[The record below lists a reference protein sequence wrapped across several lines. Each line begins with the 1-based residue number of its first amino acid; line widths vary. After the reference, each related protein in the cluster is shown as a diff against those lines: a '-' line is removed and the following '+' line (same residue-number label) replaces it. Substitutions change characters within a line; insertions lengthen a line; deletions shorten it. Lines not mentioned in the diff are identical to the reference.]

1 MVTTVN
7 RQISPGD
14 LNELERAVILEL
26 RWIKQV
32 DPTFPVTRQC
42 LSRKVG
48 RKGKEVQ
55 AALSHLYEN
64 FHLVGPLVLDPRNIE
79 LTELGEELAD
89 QIDGQ
94 HE

>member
-1 MVTTVN
+1 VVSTVN
-7 RQISPGD
+7 RQINPGD
-14 LNELERAVILEL
+14 LSELERAVILEL
-26 RWIKQV
+26 RWLKRV
-32 DPTFPVTRQC
+32 DPAFPVTRQC
-42 LSRKVG
+42 LARKVRRG
-48 RKGKEVQ
+48 GKEVQ